1 MVNSS
6 SERCIGRSGSATGRL
21 RWASLATRLAAVG
34 RRLLWTVYLVR
45 CADGTLYCGIAR
57 DVTARLR
64 AHDAGTGARYTRGRG
79 PLELLVTR
87 RCYDHGL
94 ALRIEH
100 AVKRLTRAEKLE
112 LAHAPSGLAR
122 LVRRVQRAR
131 PTSSMKPPI
140 SLS

>member
-1 MVNSS
+1 
-6 SERCIGRSGSATGRL
+6 
-21 RWASLATRLAAVG
+21 VG
-34 RRLLWTVYLVR
+34 QRKVWTVYLVR

-87 RCYDHGL
+87 RCRDQGF
-94 ALRIEH
+94 ALRVEH

-112 LAHAPSGLAR
+112 LARAPAGLAR
-122 LVRRVQRAR
+122 LVRRIRSRTV
-131 PTSSMKPPI
+131 S
-140 SLS
+140 